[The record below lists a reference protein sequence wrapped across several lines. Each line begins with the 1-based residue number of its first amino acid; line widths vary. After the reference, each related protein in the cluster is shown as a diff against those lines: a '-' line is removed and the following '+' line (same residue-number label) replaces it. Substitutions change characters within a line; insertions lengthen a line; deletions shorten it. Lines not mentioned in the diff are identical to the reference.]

1 MVISNVTKLFVVT
14 KKETVSAKDP
24 SRKFYKLGVMTAD
37 DELGEISCSEDV
49 YNSVEKGKE
58 YNFVTAF
65 NDTYKSFRIEGI
77 VASK

>member
-14 KKETVSAKDP
+14 KKETVSAKNP
-24 SRKFYKLGVMTAD
+24 SRKFFKLGVMTSD
-37 DELGEISCSEDV
+37 DELGEISCSEEIF
-49 YNSVEKGKE
+49 NSVEKGKE
-58 YNFVTAF
+58 YNFTTSY